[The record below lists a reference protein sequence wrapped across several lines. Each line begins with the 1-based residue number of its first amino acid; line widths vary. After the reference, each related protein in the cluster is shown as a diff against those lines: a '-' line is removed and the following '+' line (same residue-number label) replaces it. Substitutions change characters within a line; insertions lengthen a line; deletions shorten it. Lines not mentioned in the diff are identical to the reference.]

1 MTPISKFFGDDND
14 KRKELLEEAQ
24 SSFFIVTERLEKLVK
39 KGVISDGDLSYA
51 PVVHGGKNVPKIIS
65 TIERLLG
72 EGHLKGVE
80 NSIEGF
86 CYLAGMGIRTGQ
98 AIKQQEKK

>member
-1 MTPISKFFGDDND
+1 MTPISKFMSDEDK

-24 SSFFIVTERLEKLVK
+24 SSFFIITERLEKLVK

-51 PVVHGGKNVPKIIS
+51 PVVHGGKNVPKIIG
-65 TIERLLG
+65 TIERLLA

-80 NSIEGF
+80 DSIKGF
-86 CYLAGMGIRTGQ
+86 CYLAGMGMRTGQ
-98 AIKQQEKK
+98 AIKQQEK

>member
-1 MTPISKFFGDDND
+1 MTPISKFMND
-14 KRKELLEEAQ
+14 EDKKRKELLEEAQ
-24 SSFFIVTERLEKLVK
+24 SSFFIITERLEKLVK

-51 PVVHGGKNVPKIIS
+51 PVVHEGKNVPKIIW
-65 TIERLLG
+65 TVERLLA

-80 NSIEGF
+80 DSIEGF

-98 AIKQQEKK
+98 AIKKQEK